1 MCYPETNSF
10 QDFFNEVRFIKRKF
24 IVSVVAVAVAAFLG
38 GYSYFRLTHFNQ
50 QVSINGLN
58 VGGLTAKQALS
69 KLKNY
74 QVTQTIYLKG
84 EVLEHHQR
92 SSSGFSNQDLA
103 KIKSLVKKQWTFL
116 PSAKKK
122 QFLVEPKTTGD
133 QQTKS
138 VQAEL
143 KSKLQQLN
151 RKRTAPVDAQ
161 AVFSYGKV
169 TITAPKAGNQYNVD
183 RLLKQYE
190 KQQYLPKVK
199 LTVKYLQP
207 LKASSSQVQTEK
219 QKLLALKDRTV
230 SYQVQETKYNL
241 ATKDLLKKAT
251 YQDGKYYF
259 QETDLANKISEIN
272 QKQATLGKQINFKT
286 NSGNT
291 VQVSGGTYGWALDTS
306 SATKHLENAWL
317 ENKST
322 LEAKPDIY
330 GKGYLTYGLGYN
342 NLTNDGIGSTYAEV
356 SISAQRVWLYKN
368 GQQVATSNIVTGKH
382 STGEDTP
389 KGVWYIMY
397 KQSPSVLSG
406 SEAGNSNY
414 SVKVKYWAQ
423 FTNSGCGFH
432 DASWRTNWSSTAY
445 LNDGS
450 GGCANT
456 PSDKME
462 NIYNNLSQGEPVIV
476 Y

>member
-1 MCYPETNSF
+1 MQE
-10 QDFFNEVRFIKRKF
+10 FFNEVSFIKRKF
-24 IVSVVAVAVAAFLG
+24 IISAAVVVIVAFFG
-38 GYSYFRLTHFNQ
+38 GYSYFRLTHFNR

-58 VGGLTAKQALS
+58 VGGLTAAQALN

-74 QVTQTIYLKG
+74 HVSQTVYLKG

-92 SSSGFSNQDLA
+92 SSSGFSSQDLA
-103 KIKSLVKKQWTFL
+103 KIKQLVKKQRTFL
-116 PSAKKK
+116 PSAKDR
-122 QFLVEPKTTGD
+122 QFLLEPTANGD

-143 KSKLQQLN
+143 KNHLSQLN
-151 RKRTAPVDAQ
+151 QKRQAPVDAQ

-169 TITAPKAGNQYNVD
+169 SITAPKNGNQYDVAQ
-183 RLLKQYE
+183 LLKQYE

-199 LTVKYLQP
+199 LAVKYLQP
-207 LKASSSQVQTEK
+207 LKASSSQVQKEK
-219 QKLLALKDRTV
+219 QKLLELKPRMVT
-230 SYQVQETKYNL
+230 YQVQQTKYNL
-241 ATKDLLKKAT
+241 STKDLLKKAV
-251 YQDGKYYF
+251 YQNGKYYF
-259 QETDLANKISEIN
+259 VETNLNDKINQIN

-286 NSGNT
+286 NDGKT
-291 VQVSGGTYGWALDTS
+291 VQVPSGGTYGWSLNTNQA
-306 SATKHLENAWL
+306 ANHIEKAWL
-317 ENKST
+317 TNNNS
-322 LEAKPDIY
+322 LNAKADIY
-330 GKGYLTYGLGYN
+330 GKGYLTYGLGYD
-342 NLTNDGIGSTYAEV
+342 NLTNDGIGNTYAEV
-356 SISAQRVWLYKN
+356 SIAAQQVWLYKD

-397 KQSPSVLSG
+397 KQSPSVLKG
-406 SEAGNSNY
+406 SEAGNANY
-414 SVKVKYWAQ
+414 SVKVNYWAQ
-423 FTNSGCGFH
+423 FTSSGCGFH
-432 DASWRTNWSSTAY
+432 DASWRTNWDKTAY

-456 PSDKME
+456 PSDKMA